1 MYTLRLRHEY
11 YGDHLNKRVFFNL
24 LFDLCQCSL
33 SCSMVLHLC
42 MLQRTTTVTK
52 QPLSFWTTML
62 TLMPKQRYPSE
73 VILIYGIN
81 TINVLS
87 PKSDQHET
95 SPLALEN
102 KVVMRIEHMIREDE
116 VPLYFKSSVTHT
128 DTIQSLCST

>member
-1 MYTLRLRHEY
+1 
-11 YGDHLNKRVFFNL
+11 
-24 LFDLCQCSL
+24 
-33 SCSMVLHLC
+33 
-42 MLQRTTTVTK
+42 
-52 QPLSFWTTML
+52 ML
-62 TLMPKQRYPSE
+62 TLMRKQRYPSE

-102 KVVMRIEHMIREDE
+102 KVVMRIEYMIREDD
-116 VPLYFKSSVTHT
+116 VPLYFKSSVTHL